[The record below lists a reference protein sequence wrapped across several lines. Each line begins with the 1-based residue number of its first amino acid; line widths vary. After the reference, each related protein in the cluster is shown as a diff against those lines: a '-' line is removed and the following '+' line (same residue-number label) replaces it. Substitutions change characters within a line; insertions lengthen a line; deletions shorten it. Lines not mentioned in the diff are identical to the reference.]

1 MQSTRSNEPASTG
14 SSSTAPSRSAC
25 GFSTT
30 STPTYSRAV
39 AKNGRYG
46 FTPQPTSSTRSPPAR
61 RPSSSSQR
69 ASGARTAQ
77 LGSPRDGSRC
87 SRPGGSR
94 IEREPSRGG
103 REAQAEPRQRLERYL
118 GDEAAPVPRPERD
131 E

>member
-30 STPTYSRAV
+30 STPTYSRAD

-46 FTPQPTSSTRSPPAR
+46 LTPQPTSSTRRPPAR

-69 ASGARTAQ
+69 ASGARIDQPGDA
-77 LGSPRDGSRC
+77 RDGRRRASPGHSFSRTV
-87 SRPGGSR
+87 RR
-94 IEREPSRGG
+94 RD
-103 REAQAEPRQRLERYL
+103 REAEPQP
-118 GDEAAPVPRPERD
+118 GDGFERD
-131 E
+131 PGEEP